1 MAGTTGI
8 GTTFSLPNYHGE
20 LLAITPD
27 ATPLLSAIGSVGG
40 AKQTSSTAFEW
51 QTYDLRDPSQP
62 ANLEGA
68 TAPTAQERVRANVV
82 NVCQIHQEA
91 VAVSYSK
98 MAAMGQYATPSSAPY
113 RTADGVPNPVASEL
127 DWQTQQALKTVALD
141 VNWSFIN
148 GKQNIPTSNAAA
160 RKTRGL
166 IEAITT
172 NVTSKA
178 SVSYTGATSA
188 TDTITVTHAL
198 SNGDKIV
205 FTDTGTIAGTPVVA
219 GRVYYVVNIST
230 TVSFKVA
237 LTAGGTPITL
247 GTATGIA
254 VTKPQ
259 TAALTNTDIESFIQG
274 VYDNG
279 GMSGDSATLLVGSA
293 QKRAITAAYAA
304 AYGKALP
311 FNGTRNFGGVAVDTV
326 LTDFGTLNVL
336 LDRHCPQDAII
347 ALTLDQLSP
356 VFLDVPGKGVFFEEP
371 LAKTGAS
378 EQVQIY
384 GEIGL
389 EYGNEKA
396 HGVLRGL
403 AV

>member
-1 MAGTTGI
+1 MSGTTGI

-20 LLAITPD
+20 LLAITPSD
-27 ATPLLSAIGSVGG
+27 TPFLSAIGSLSGG
-40 AKQTSSTAFEW
+40 GKQTSSTAFEW

-68 TAPTAQERVRANVV
+68 TAPTAQERVRANVS

-98 MAAMGQYATPSSAPY
+98 MAATGQYATPSSAPY
-113 RTADGVPNPVASEL
+113 RTADGVANPVASEL
-127 DWQTQQALKTVALD
+127 DWQTAQALKTVALD
-141 VNWSFIN
+141 VNFSFLN
-148 GKQNIPTSNAAA
+148 GKQNVPTTNAAA

-166 IEAITT
+166 IEAVST
-172 NVTSKA
+172 NLTNNA
-178 SVSYTGATSA
+178 SVSYTAATSA

-198 SNGDKIV
+198 SNGDKVV
-205 FTDTGTIAGTPVVA
+205 FTNTGGATGIVE

-230 TVSFKVA
+230 TVSFKVS
-237 LTAGGTPITL
+237 LTSGGAAITL
-247 GTATGIA
+247 GTASGIA
-254 VTKPQ
+254 VHRPWT
-259 TAALTNTDIESFIQG
+259 TTLTNTHIESFIQG

-279 GMSGDSATLLVGSA
+279 GMNGETATLVVGSA
-293 QKRAITAAYAA
+293 QKRAITAAYAT

-311 FNGTRNFGGVAVDTV
+311 FNGTRNFGGVSVDTV

-336 LDRHCPQDAII
+336 LDRHCPQDMII
-347 ALTLDQLSP
+347 AASLDQIAP
-356 VFLDVPGKGVFFEEP
+356 VFLNIPGKGVFFEEP

-396 HGVLRGL
+396 HGVLTGL